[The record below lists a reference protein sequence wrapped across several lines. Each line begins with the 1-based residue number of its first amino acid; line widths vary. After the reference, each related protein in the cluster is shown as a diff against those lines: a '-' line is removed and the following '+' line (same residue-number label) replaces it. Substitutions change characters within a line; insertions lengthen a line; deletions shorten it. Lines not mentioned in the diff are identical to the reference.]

1 MKTSPRHVAICGL
14 NIPVRV
20 GTPKD
25 CADLAGAYGC
35 YDVDT
40 ATIWL
45 NADTP
50 AHAASFWF
58 VHEILHA
65 LLNLSGLLYA
75 TARIFGVER
84 DSKQMEEWEE
94 ITVRVL
100 TPHVL
105 ETFGAALRARG
116 GR

>member
-1 MKTSPRHVAICGL
+1 MMSKGRRTMAGGL
-14 NIPVRV
+14 
-20 GTPKD
+20 
-25 CADLAGAYGC
+25 
-35 YDVDT
+35 
-40 ATIWL
+40 WL
-45 NADTP
+45 RDP
-50 AHAASFWF
+50 Q
-58 VHEILHA
+58 LHA
-65 LLNLSGLLYA
+65 IELRARL